1 MVYSWS
7 ISDNSKFDRRKGICL
22 SPICRTTSGQ
32 QQQDLRLAF
41 HDSSVELICIRL
53 RLFDCQN
60 IGMKKYSI
68 SRALINVAANFSLQT
83 SGYFT

>member
-1 MVYSWS
+1 MTQSLIDARVFVSVQY
-7 ISDNSKFDRRKGICL
+7 
-22 SPICRTTSGQ
+22 RTTSGQ

-60 IGMKKYSI
+60 VGMKKYSI